1 MKLLNNKSFSRAEN
15 KTALSVMQGELLDE
29 RLKSYNNSTKR
40 TSWEVIKKNVRTKKA
55 K

>member
-1 MKLLNNKSFSRAEN
+1 MKLLNNKSLSNLEN
-15 KTALSVMQGELLDE
+15 KIVLPVMQRELLDE
-29 RLKSYNNSTKR
+29 RLKSYSNSTKR